1 MHLLTSKAEWKHFY
15 ITDTWIYLSL
25 CIKNTFVNYFNESK
39 EKKKRPQKY
48 LHFIH
53 FLFWAL
59 NLACHSSLAGIFNPA
74 NHS

>member
-1 MHLLTSKAEWKHFY
+1 MTLMR
-15 ITDTWIYLSL
+15 
-25 CIKNTFVNYFNESK
+25 VR
-39 EKKKRPQKY
+39 KKKLTQKY

-53 FLFWAL
+53 SLFWAL